1 MSNRDSLLS
10 QYDVDE
16 PSTNVDGSQ
25 RQSKAAKFV
34 LRGRR
39 GVSWI
44 AAAITDEGRGHFA
57 DTYTAKYS
65 NLQQATA
72 GHLCKL
78 LFSLVSQ

>member
-16 PSTNVDGSQ
+16 PSTNVDRSQ

-44 AAAITDEGRGHFA
+44 AAAIKDEGR
-57 DTYTAKYS
+57 
-65 NLQQATA
+65 
-72 GHLCKL
+72 
-78 LFSLVSQ
+78 